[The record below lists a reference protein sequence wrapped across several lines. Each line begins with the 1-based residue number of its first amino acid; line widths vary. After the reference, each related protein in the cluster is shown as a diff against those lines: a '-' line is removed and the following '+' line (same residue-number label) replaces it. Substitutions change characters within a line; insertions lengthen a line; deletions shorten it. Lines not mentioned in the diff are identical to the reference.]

1 MLVLHLEKLS
11 RRFNFHFVLMP
22 VVVFGASL
30 LLASTISGQTITGA
44 ISGTVV
50 DPNGANVPGATIT
63 LTNDQNNDKREQP
76 TNEAGLFRFP
86 SVQPGVYTLK
96 IEHAGFETL
105 QRTKVVLSANEN
117 LALGDL
123 MLKTGQV
130 TETVTIASE
139 G

>member
-1 MLVLHLEKLS
+1 MLVSPLKKLS
-11 RRFNFHFVLMP
+11 RHLNFNFMLMM

-105 QRTKVVLSANEN
+105 QRTKVVSAPTRI
-117 LALGDL
+117 LRSA
-123 MLKTGQV
+123 
-130 TETVTIASE
+130 I
-139 G
+139 